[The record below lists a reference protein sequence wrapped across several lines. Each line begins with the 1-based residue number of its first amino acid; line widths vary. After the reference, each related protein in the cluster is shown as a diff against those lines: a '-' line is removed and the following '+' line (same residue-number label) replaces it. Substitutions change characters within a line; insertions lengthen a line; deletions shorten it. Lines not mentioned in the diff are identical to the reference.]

1 MNAIRT
7 HLSAAALLLAAAG
20 SATLAAD
27 DEVTWIADSHGCKV
41 ANTFPRP
48 GETITWSGSCNN
60 GYADGDGVLQWFLNG
75 DVDDRF
81 EGHLQKGWAEGQG
94 VLAKVDGSKYA

>member
-20 SATLAAD
+20 PATLAAD
-27 DEVTWIADSHGCKV
+27 DEVAWIADSHGCKV

-48 GETITWSGSCNN
+48 GETITWSGSCSN
-60 GYADGDGVLQWFLNG
+60 GYADGDGVLQERARDLTEVSPPARQVATILPG
-75 DVDDRF
+75 P
-81 EGHLQKGWAEGQG
+81 
-94 VLAKVDGSKYA
+94 